1 MVSIFYGQKKVHCEH
16 WGNFFFW
23 KKVVKLFCENTRKMG
38 CPIFAKLPTPL
49 VRFCLTPTPPNP
61 LKNRTSL
68 MDVPKCKVQ
77 KLRFQ
82 KDFILIVICTL
93 FILLLRRIQK
103 FWQCIRLL
111 GNWAWKNM
119 FGFLFW
125 NLLLCRMEL
134 PELYDW
140 GTEGSFQKFA
150 ICYLFVF
157 ARGYVPI
164 YSC

>member
-1 MVSIFYGQKKVHCEH
+1 MQLNSFYLLRCLRLLRSQTQWDPKSFWSCTYLNSQISSPLTKSLLTFSFDKKYFVKCH
-16 WGNFFFW
+16 FW
-23 KKVVKLFCENTRKMG
+23 KM
-38 CPIFAKLPTPL
+38 
-49 VRFCLTPTPPNP
+49 
-61 LKNRTSL
+61 
-68 MDVPKCKVQ
+68 
-77 KLRFQ
+77 RFQ
-82 KDFILIVICTL
+82 KYFLPIVICTL

-125 NLLLCRMEL
+125 NLFLCRMEL
-134 PELYDW
+134 PELHDR
-140 GTEGSFQKFA
+140 GAKRSFQKFA